1 MPRVLLLPCLAA
13 LLGCTTEDPASAPNV
28 AVRDKRERVAPSF
41 ERTVTETEPP
51 KTLTELVEHGRHWRL
66 TTKNGA
72 IHVWIP
78 DGYTRRRAETIIYV
92 HGYYVNADQAWRNY
106 SLAKQFAASAINA
119 VFIVCEAPN
128 GPQDRVY
135 WTSLAS
141 LLDAVEAGIGQR
153 TPRRRI
159 VTIGHSG
166 AWRTLAGWLDEPLLD
181 TVILLDAVYGEVD
194 KFRAWILGDPKRR
207 LINVGD
213 VSTRKNTDRLH
224 ASLPDT
230 VVIDGFPSV
239 EEGIPRSAA
248 RARILY
254 IKSNIGHFPLVTG
267 GTALPMVLRTLR
279 AKRLFREPLAEIL
292 ARD

>member
-1 MPRVLLLPCLAA
+1 LLPCLAA

-119 VFIVCEAPN
+119 V
-128 GPQDRVY
+128 
-135 WTSLAS
+135 
-141 LLDAVEAGIGQR
+141 
-153 TPRRRI
+153 
-159 VTIGHSG
+159 
-166 AWRTLAGWLDEPLLD
+166 
-181 TVILLDAVYGEVD
+181 
-194 KFRAWILGDPKRR
+194 
-207 LINVGD
+207 
-213 VSTRKNTDRLH
+213 
-224 ASLPDT
+224 
-230 VVIDGFPSV
+230 
-239 EEGIPRSAA
+239 
-248 RARILY
+248 
-254 IKSNIGHFPLVTG
+254 
-267 GTALPMVLRTLR
+267 
-279 AKRLFREPLAEIL
+279 
-292 ARD
+292 